1 MTTDARKFGTR
12 RRFARVPVSGTVRY
26 WLGANIQGVAELAD
40 VGLSGL
46 SIVNERELLP
56 GQRILLKTSSPVGD
70 APGTELKGIVAWCQA
85 ADRDGEFRAGI
96 RIYSIDD
103 NVALGMRTLVE
114 SGFRR
119 HWVLDVRAITDTFS
133 KAGGRTGRE
142 IIDASTFWFGEEP
155 VETPLKHATAVG
167 L

>member
-1 MTTDARKFGTR
+1 MITDARKFGTR

-26 WLGANIQGVAELAD
+26 WLGANIQGVADLAD

-46 SIVNERELLP
+46 SIVQERELLP

-70 APGTELKGIVAWCQA
+70 APGTELKGIVARCQA

-96 RIYSIDD
+96 RIYCIDD

-114 SGFRR
+114 SGFRK

-133 KAGGRTGRE
+133 RSGNRRRPE
-142 IIDASTFWFGEEP
+142 IIDAGIFWFSEEP
-155 VETPLKHATAVG
+155 SETLLKHATAVG